1 MWMYIRERQSHED
14 ENYFKKYMIIFM
26 SEKFLYLQIS
36 GKISK
41 FDSRAKGLE
50 T

>member
-1 MWMYIRERQSHED
+1 
-14 ENYFKKYMIIFM
+14 M

-50 T
+50 TWRKKKKEIERKE